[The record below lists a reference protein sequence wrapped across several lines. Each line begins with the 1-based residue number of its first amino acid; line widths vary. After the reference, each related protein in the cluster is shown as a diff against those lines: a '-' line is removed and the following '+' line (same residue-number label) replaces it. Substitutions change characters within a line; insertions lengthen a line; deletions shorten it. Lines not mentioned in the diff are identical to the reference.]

1 MHRSPQKKLNFLLP
15 DDSPQSAGNGK
26 PNLEYAGND
35 KPNLEY
41 AGNDQEQDEELDDEQ
56 EVINW
61 AINI

>member
-35 KPNLEY
+35 
-41 AGNDQEQDEELDDEQ
+41 QEQDEELDDEQ
-56 EVINW
+56 EVINFK
-61 AINI
+61 N